1 MDLFRKRFQNF
12 DVRTSTLI
20 APFRF
25 LSHRRTRSSEGVHR
39 FSLKDD
45 DTIEID
51 DEENDACFYIITL
64 NYSDDGD
71 FCFMKLFQRLR
82 FHF

>member
-25 LSHRRTRSSEGVHR
+25 LSHRRTRSSEDVHR

-45 DTIEID
+45 
-51 DEENDACFYIITL
+51 EENDACSYIITL
-64 NYSDDGD
+64 NYSDDDD

-82 FHF
+82 FYF